1 MFCCERKRNCFLQE
15 IPSVYKAQ
23 KTSCRQKPDET
34 LLTGTGINSFRSL
47 KFKRCVELDVA
58 ARLRLNFCDYR
69 FPSGKTRL
77 SPDETTSRSISSG
90 KNHDIPDGRTL
101 RLAHQ
106 NNFGSQCAT
115 ERIYRYLH
123 AKVKRKKSHF
133 GKQSFIECALRRP
146 PCQSELAEGPVRRRG
161 VEDVSGWA

>member
-77 SPDETTSRSISSG
+77 SPDETSLGVFPSSQNGFSPDKTTSRSISSG
-90 KNHDIPDGRTL
+90 KNHDIPDGRPL
-101 RLAHQ
+101 RLVRQFH
-106 NNFGSQCAT
+106 FGSQCAT
-115 ERIYRYLH
+115 KRVYRYLP
-123 AKVKRKKSHF
+123 AKVER
-133 GKQSFIECALRRP
+133 
-146 PCQSELAEGPVRRRG
+146 V
-161 VEDVSGWA
+161 

>member
-1 MFCCERKRNCFLQE
+1 M
-15 IPSVYKAQ
+15 YKAQ

-34 LLTGTGINSFRSL
+34 LLTGTGINSFCSL
-47 KFKRCVELDVA
+47 KFKRCVELDGA

-69 FPSGKTRL
+69 FPSGQTRL
-77 SPDETTSRSISSG
+77 SPDETALLSLPSG

-106 NNFGSQCAT
+106 NHFGSQCAT
-115 ERIYRYLH
+115 GSVYWHLP

-133 GKQSFIECALRRP
+133 GKPPLIECALGYP

>member
-106 NNFGSQCAT
+106 NHFGSQCAT
-115 ERIYRYLH
+115 EACRM
-123 AKVKRKKSHF
+123 A
-133 GKQSFIECALRRP
+133 P
-146 PCQSELAEGPVRRRG
+146 PCQGEAKK
-161 VEDVSGWA
+161 VSLWQATLNRVHSTPSALPK